1 MPKHFFV
8 LGLDPLRQSYLERL
22 PDASDYR
29 FHPLF
34 TLEEVVNPATFDY
47 DAMLEKARRTLE
59 AFPEPIT
66 GIIAHW
72 DFPSSVLLAH
82 LSAMFGLRAAS
93 LESVLKCEHK
103 YWSRLE
109 QQKLMPEWTPGF
121 CAVDPFAEK
130 PLQQLTIDFPF
141 WLKPIKAH
149 SSYLGFRIDNAEQ
162 FDDALKK
169 IRGAVHSCGDPFNQ
183 ALAHISVPNEV
194 EAVDGNWCIAEQ
206 ILTGKQCGIEGSL
219 LDGEYRVHGIV
230 DTVKDSK
237 NLSFTRYE
245 YPSVWPQYAQEKI
258 CEAGE
263 KLLRHMGFDNSP
275 FGIEFFWDERCDSFR
290 ILEINTRISQSHCD
304 QFIKVHGVSNHRV
317 PIDLAL
323 GRVPDLSQYHGDYQT
338 AAKFMLRRYRDTVL
352 ESVPKQAQ
360 IESVE
365 RDFPD
370 SKIVISAD
378 EGCRLSEQSMPDSYS
393 FEIANIWL
401 GAQDQQ
407 QLLDTYH
414 QLADALAFRF
424 ADGGEPEAFQFK
436 CVRY

>member
-8 LGLDPLRQSYLERL
+8 LGLDPLRLSYLKRL
-22 PDASDYR
+22 PDAGDYR

-34 TLEEVVNPATFDY
+34 ALEEVVNPTTFDY
-47 DAMLEKARRTLE
+47 DAMLEKARRQLQ
-59 AFPEPIT
+59 AFPDPIT
-66 GIIAHW
+66 GIIGHW
-72 DFPSSVLLAH
+72 DFPTSVLLAH
-82 LSAMFGLRAAS
+82 LSEMFGLRAAS
-93 LESVLKCEHK
+93 LEAVLKCEHK

-109 QQKLMPEWTPGF
+109 QRKLMPEWTPEF
-121 CAVDPFAEK
+121 CAVDPFAEN
-130 PLQQLTIDFPF
+130 PLAQLTIDFPF

-149 SSYLGFRIDNAEQ
+149 SSYLGFRIDNVEQ
-162 FDDALKK
+162 FEEALKI

-183 ALAHISVPNEV
+183 ALAYISVPDEV
-194 EAVDGNWCIAEQ
+194 GAVGGNWCIAEE

-219 LDGEYRVHGIV
+219 LDGKYQVHGIV

-245 YPSVWPQYAQEKI
+245 YPSVWPQYAQDKI
-258 CEAGE
+258 CQAGE

-275 FGIEFFWDERCDSFR
+275 FGIEFFWDERSDSFKV
-290 ILEINTRISQSHCD
+290 LEINTRISQSHCD

-323 GRVPDLSQYHGDYQT
+323 GQVPDLSHCRGDYRT
-338 AAKFMLRRYRDTVL
+338 AAKFMLRRYRDTVF
-352 ESVPKQAQ
+352 EKAPGRAQ
-360 IESVE
+360 IESIE

-370 SKIVISAD
+370 SKIVITAS
-378 EGCRLSEQSMPDSYS
+378 EGCKLSEQSMPDSYS

-407 QLLDTYH
+407 QLLDHYH
-414 QLADALAFRF
+414 ELADALEFRL
-424 ADGGEPEAFQFK
+424 ADAGEPESFQFK